1 MVVNT
6 TRVTISMPTELA
18 NEVSRIAR
26 ERKIKKSQLLS
37 LCIKDIIA
45 QEKKKSLIKY
55 YQEMDQE
62 HKAFG
67 EKFIEKLPEITN
79 SWKD

>member
-26 ERKIKKSQLLS
+26 EQKIKKSQLIS

-45 QEKKKSLIKY
+45 REKKKSLIKY

-62 HKAFG
+62 HKVFG

-79 SWKD
+79 SWRD